1 MFGLVPFERK
11 GKGVQR
17 RNGDYFDIDS
27 IFENFFNDAVFPSF
41 YRTGSQMRV
50 DIREAEKEFILEAEL
65 PGFCKDDVHIE
76 ATDDRLTISVKG
88 KEQKEEDEKA
98 YVRKERKAL
107 SMERSFAISNLA
119 TDKISAKM
127 ENGILTVT
135 LPKLEPVQPETR
147 KIDIK

>member
-11 GKGVQR
+11 GRGVQR

-27 IFENFFNDAVFPSF
+27 IFENFFNDAVLPSF
-41 YRTGSQMRV
+41 YRTSSQMKV
-50 DIREAEKEFILEAEL
+50 DIRETKKEFILEAEL
-65 PGFCKDDVHIE
+65 AGFCKDDVHID
-76 ATDDRLTISVKG
+76 ATNDRLTISVKG
-88 KEQKEEDEKA
+88 KEQKEEAENV

-107 SMERSFAISNLA
+107 SMERSFAISNIA

-135 LPKLEPVQPETR
+135 LPKVEQAQPETR

>member
-11 GKGVQR
+11 GRGVQR
-17 RNGDYFDIDS
+17 RNEGYFDIDS
-27 IFENFFNDAVFPSF
+27 IFENFFNDAVLPSF
-41 YRTGSQMRV
+41 YRTSSQIRV

-65 PGFCKDDVHIE
+65 PGYCRDDVHID

-88 KEQKEEDEKA
+88 KEQKEEEENA

-107 SMERSFAISNLA
+107 SMERSFAISNIA

-135 LPKLEPVQPETR
+135 LPKVERAQPKTR

>member
-11 GKGVQR
+11 SKGVQR
-17 RNGDYFDIDS
+17 RNGDYFDVDS
-27 IFENFFNDAVFPSF
+27 IFENFFNDAVLPSF
-41 YRTGSQMRV
+41 YRTNNQMRV
-50 DIREAEKEFILEAEL
+50 DIRETEKEFVLEAEL
-65 PGFCKDDVHIE
+65 PGFCRDDVHID

-88 KEQKEEDEKA
+88 KEQKEEDEKT

-107 SMERSFAISNLA
+107 SMERSFAISNIA

-135 LPKLEPVQPETR
+135 LPKVEQAQPKTR